1 MTKKE
6 NPIPKKIAQYVN
18 ECYFSQGYTPS
29 LREIAQKM
37 NLSLSTVHG
46 YISRME
52 KNGLIDGGNKNNGTN
67 HRHARGVKT
76 AIISKTSSDTA
87 LVPIVG
93 TVACGTPVLAEENIE
108 HYVPLPRELI
118 GKGEFFI
125 LKTEGYSMK
134 NAGILPGDLV
144 VIRKQNTAEN
154 GQVVVALTDG
164 ENATLKRYFKDDDK
178 SPVRLH
184 PENETMEDM
193 FSFNV
198 EIQGIAVKIIKDIL

>member
-1 MTKKE
+1 M
-6 NPIPKKIAQYVN
+6 KI
-18 ECYFSQGYTPS
+18 
-29 LREIAQKM
+29 
-37 NLSLSTVHG
+37 
-46 YISRME
+46 
-52 KNGLIDGGNKNNGTN
+52 
-67 HRHARGVKT
+67 
-76 AIISKTSSDTA
+76 
-87 LVPIVG
+87 
-93 TVACGTPVLAEENIE
+93 
-108 HYVPLPRELI
+108 
-118 GKGEFFI
+118 
-125 LKTEGYSMK
+125 
-134 NAGILPGDLV
+134 AGILPGDLV